1 MEIVKQ
7 RIDKIILRVNEFA
20 AEQEFSKELNNRINK
35 KPPNTISQSELLEI
49 FVRLISYSQ
58 QAQSASV
65 KKIIESKVFDEIL
78 EGYSV
83 EKVVKMN
90 PCDIVEKHWHKISGI
105 RQQTKLFQIVMFS
118 RVLQKN
124 DKILPLLTKPSIPYE
139 IKTIEDINTF
149 WIGFKELQNFLKET
163 KTPFLRE
170 TTTLLHFLLDSGYD
184 CIKPDSAVMKSATD
198 IGIVDKP
205 TGESN
210 LIYTVKFIQEYSLER
225 NYRPSV
231 IDLYLLIYGNQTDA
245 SSLVKKEFYDRTT
258 PIHSI

>member
-7 RIDKIILRVNEFA
+7 RINDIIIRVNKYAREP
-20 AEQEFSKELNNRINK
+20 EFSKELNDRINK
-35 KPPNTISQSELLEI
+35 KPPNKISQSELLEI

-78 EGYSV
+78 ENYSV
-83 EKVVKMN
+83 EKVAKMN

-124 DKILPLLTKPSIPYE
+124 DKILPLLTKPPIPHE
-139 IKTIEDINTF
+139 IKTVEDINSF

-170 TTTLLHFLLDSGYD
+170 TTTLLHFLLDLGYD

-198 IGIVDKP
+198 IGIVEKP
-205 TGESN
+205 TSESN
-210 LIYTVKFIQEYSLER
+210 LIKTVRFIQDYSLER
-225 NYRPSV
+225 KLRPSA
-231 IDLYLLIYGNQTDA
+231 IDFYLLIHGEQTDA
-245 SSLVKKEFYDRTT
+245 ASFVRKEFYD
-258 PIHSI
+258 